1 MTASTDRRAAA
12 AQPQLVAL
20 TDAAPAELLAL
31 SGAAHW
37 NQTEEDWR
45 AMLAMAQGLAWGV
58 RVRDEAGGGSVLAA
72 STLVLTYQSDPSGE
86 ASQAPFAWISMVLVL
101 PPWRGRGFA
110 AELLRRALDELA
122 ARRLRPVLD
131 ATPAGR
137 PVYLKQGFVD
147 GWGFTRWRRKAVA
160 GAEVAP
166 PPARG
171 PMTGIRPRGTADW
184 PAIEALD
191 RPAFGANRM
200 PLLRLLSRRLPQA
213 AWVAEKGGVL
223 RGYLL
228 GRDGRT
234 ALQLGPLVADDD
246 RTALA
251 LLQAALPAVGATAAA
266 SGRDVIVDLRDPC
279 RGIAAWLQGVGFEA
293 ERPFTRMVRGGGAPP
308 GDAARLVLMAGPEL
322 G

>member
-1 MTASTDRRAAA
+1 MTASTDRWAGAAR
-12 AQPQLVAL
+12 PQRVAL
-20 TDAAPAELLAL
+20 TDASPAELLAL
-31 SGAAHW
+31 SDAAHW

-45 AMLAMAQGLAWGV
+45 AMLAISQGLAWGV
-58 RVRDEAGGGSVLAA
+58 RVRDAATGGTVLAA
-72 STLVLTYQSDPSGE
+72 STLVLPYQPGE
-86 ASQAPFAWISMVLVL
+86 ANQPPFAWISMVLVL
-101 PPWRGRGFA
+101 PPWRGHGFA
-110 AELLRRALDELA
+110 GALLRRALDELA

-137 PVYLKQGFVD
+137 PVYLRQGFVD

-160 GAEVAP
+160 GAVVAAP
-166 PPARG
+166 PVRG
-171 PMTGIRPRGTADW
+171 PMAGIRPRRAADW

-191 RPAFGANRM
+191 RPAFGANRV
-200 PLLRLLSRRLPQA
+200 PLLRLMSRRLPQA
-213 AWVAEKGGVL
+213 AWVAEKDGAL

-251 LLQAALPAVGATAAA
+251 LLQAGLPAVGATAAA
-266 SGRDVIVDLRDPC
+266 SGRDVIVDLRDAC
-279 RGIAAWLQGVGFEA
+279 RGIAAWLQGTGFVA
-293 ERPFTRMVRGGGAPP
+293 ERPFTRMVHGRGGPP
-308 GDAARLVLMAGPEL
+308 GDAARQVLMAGPEL

>member
-1 MTASTDRRAAA
+1 VGAAR
-12 AQPQLVAL
+12 PQRVPL
-20 TDAAPAELLAL
+20 TDASPAELLAL
-31 SGAAHW
+31 SDAAHW

-45 AMLAMAQGLAWGV
+45 AMLAFSHGLAWGV
-58 RVRDEAGGGSVLAA
+58 RVRDAAAGRPVLAA
-72 STLVLTYQSDPSGE
+72 STLVLPYKGGD
-86 ASQAPFAWISMVLVL
+86 ASQAPFAWVSMVLAL
-101 PPWRGRGFA
+101 PSCRGRGFA
-110 AELLRRALDELA
+110 GELLRHALHELA
-122 ARRLRPVLD
+122 ARQLRPVLD
-131 ATPAGR
+131 ATPAGH
-137 PVYLKQGFVD
+137 PVYLRQGFVD

-171 PMTGIRPRGTADW
+171 PMTGIRPRRPADW

-213 AWVAEKGGVL
+213 AWVAEKEGVL

-279 RGIAAWLQGVGFEA
+279 RGIAAWLQGMGFVA
-293 ERPFTRMVRGGGAPP
+293 ERPFTRMVHGRGAPP